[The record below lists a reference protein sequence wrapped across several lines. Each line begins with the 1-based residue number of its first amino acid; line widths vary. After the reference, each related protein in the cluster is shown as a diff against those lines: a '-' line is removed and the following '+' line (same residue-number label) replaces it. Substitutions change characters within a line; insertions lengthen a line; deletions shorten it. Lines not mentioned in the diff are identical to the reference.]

1 MDTPEP
7 NPGLTPAP
15 SPAPEAVSAPPNT
28 SIGEPSAEMAQP
40 APRVAAH
47 RQEHAQGNLLT
58 SIQSLSI
65 TVIIA
70 VFVITFVV
78 QAFQIPS
85 ESMENTLLIGDYLLV
100 DKVHFASGGVWGRIL
115 PYDPIHRGDIIVF
128 RYPVHP
134 QEHFVKRVIGLPGDH
149 IRLKGKRVFVNG
161 MLAREPYVIYRKS
174 DRNAYRDDFPRTDLL
189 DPNIE
194 ARWWLQMRALV
205 HNGELVVPPGQYFA
219 LGDNRDESLDS
230 RYWGFVPRENIIGR
244 PLLIY
249 WSIQHPDQI
258 GPMATSFSDK
268 LLYFAYTVSH
278 LFQEARWNRAF
289 RLIR

>member
-1 MDTPEP
+1 
-7 NPGLTPAP
+7 
-15 SPAPEAVSAPPNT
+15 
-28 SIGEPSAEMAQP
+28 
-40 APRVAAH
+40 
-47 RQEHAQGNLLT
+47 
-58 SIQSLSI
+58 
-65 TVIIA
+65 
-70 VFVITFVV
+70 
-78 QAFQIPS
+78 
-85 ESMENTLLIGDYLLV
+85 
-100 DKVHFASGGVWGRIL
+100 
-115 PYDPIHRGDIIVF
+115 VF